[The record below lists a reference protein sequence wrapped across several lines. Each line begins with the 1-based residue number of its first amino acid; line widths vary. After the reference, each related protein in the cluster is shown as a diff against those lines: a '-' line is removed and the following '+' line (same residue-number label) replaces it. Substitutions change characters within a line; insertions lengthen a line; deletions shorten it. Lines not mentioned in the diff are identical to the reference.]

1 MRIIVTGGCGFIGS
15 AVVKILIES
24 KKNTIINLDKLTYAS
39 NKFSPESL
47 RKKDNYFFEKI
58 DICDKK
64 KLKKVFNKYNPDGII
79 HLAAETH
86 VDRSIDSSLNF
97 IKTNIL
103 GTHNLLELSRD
114 QFKKK
119 KFRFLHVSTD
129 EVYGDLKD
137 TKNGFTEKNPYAP
150 SSPYSASKASADH
163 LVRSWHRT
171 YKLPILISNCSNNY
185 GSFQFPEKFI
195 PHTILNAL
203 MGKKIPIYGNGY
215 QSRDWLY
222 VFDHAKALKKIFFDG
237 KIGET
242 YNVGTG
248 ISTSNI
254 KLAKL
259 ICKIMNNKITTKPNN
274 VDDFKELITYVKD
287 RPGHDIKYLINPSK
301 IKKELKWKPTLSL
314 EKGIKETIDWYLA
327 NENWWKKILK
337 GNYNL
342 KRIGKNE

>member
-1 MRIIVTGGCGFIGS
+1 MKIIVTGGCGFIGS
-15 AVVKILIES
+15 AVVKTLIEP
-24 KKNTIINLDKLTYAS
+24 KKNTLINIDKLTYAS
-39 NKFSPESL
+39 NQFSL
-47 RKKDNYFFEKI
+47 RNLGKKDSYFFEKV
-58 DICDKK
+58 DICNKK
-64 KLKKVFNKYNPDGII
+64 QLKKVFDKYNPDGII

-86 VDRSIDSSLNF
+86 VDRSIDSSSSF
-97 IKTNIL
+97 IKTNIM
-103 GTHNLLELSRD
+103 GTHNLLELSKD
-114 QFKKK
+114 QFKTKN
-119 KFRFLHVSTD
+119 FRFLHVSTD
-129 EVYGDLKD
+129 EVYGDLQNIK
-137 TKNGFTEKNPYAP
+137 KGFTEKNPYAP

-163 LVRSWHRT
+163 LVRSWYRT

-185 GSFQFPEKFI
+185 GNFQFPEKFI

-203 MGKKIPIYGNGY
+203 MGKKIPIYGNGN

-222 VFDHAKALKKIFFDG
+222 VFDHAKALKNIFFNG

-259 ICKIMNNKITTKPNN
+259 ICKIMNKKIATKPNN
-274 VDDFKELITYVKD
+274 VNDFKELITYVKD

-301 IKKELKWKPTLSL
+301 IKKELKWKPTVTI
-314 EKGIKETIDWYLA
+314 EKGIKETIDWYLD

-337 GNYNL
+337 GSYNL
-342 KRIGKNE
+342 NRIGKNE